1 MLTQLKHVGLSV
13 PGHIKEVSGL
23 LSMSDRLST
32 NQSCGHKM
40 SWSRYVLQQLRWFTG
55 KQRQNYTNPLGLDNI
70 NIKKFICK
78 SLQMILNHTFL
89 WEIKLASAESPFV
102 RVLKSPKSLLE
113 PLVLPENCAAQGDSH
128 WP

>member
-32 NQSCGHKM
+32 NQSCGHEM

-70 NIKKFICK
+70 NIKKIHLQESANDLESHLLMGNKISLCREPIC
-78 SLQMILNHTFL
+78 
-89 WEIKLASAESPFV
+89 
-102 RVLKSPKSLLE
+102 
-113 PLVLPENCAAQGDSH
+113 
-128 WP
+128 